1 MEIFSSREYAEAYF
15 AEEEEM
21 KNGSHPSQIIPRAT
35 EELKSRGYD
44 VDDIIMWDWHD
55 NNGTVKIK
63 FSDGEVLSYDYI
75 NNQIIENDSDDV
87 NLSSYN
93 KNFKD
98 RHLLR
103 KVRELYF
110 EKLGLIPGNNL
121 NTVSKH
127 EYLMDWV
134 HGLYNTPLNIHI
146 SEYNKLRPDDNILRD
161 DVIVVKDTISLFM
174 DAYYASCFP
183 YKYVDHEALDKKLRS
198 YMLKYKQI
206 CNYLRE
212 NV

>member
-55 NNGTVKIK
+55 NDGTVKIK
-63 FSDGEVLSYDYI
+63 FSDGEVVSYDYM
-75 NNQIIENDSDDV
+75 NNQIINNRSENIIS
-87 NLSSYN
+87 NHS
-93 KNFKD
+93 K
-98 RHLLR
+98 
-103 KVRELYF
+103 
-110 EKLGLIPGNNL
+110 
-121 NTVSKH
+121 SKH

-134 HGLYNTPLNIHI
+134 HGLYNAPLNIHI
-146 SEYNKLRPDDNILRD
+146 GEYNKLHPDDNILRD
-161 DVIVVKDTISLFM
+161 DVIVVKGMVSLFM
-174 DAYYASCFP
+174 NAHYGSCLQ
-183 YKYVDHEALDKKLRS
+183 YKHVDHEALSEKLKS
-198 YMLKYKQI
+198 YMLKYQQI